1 MVCSLKRTFKES
13 DKKING
19 TAGCGGHQQN
29 TTGQHMQMYQATSNI
44 LTGCFMQH
52 WGGSGKTALSG
63 EVQEFV
69 YTMSGPA
76 QSLQDASQCSQF
88 WCKQEQ
94 GWPDCL

>member
-52 WGGSGKTALSG
+52 
-63 EVQEFV
+63 
-69 YTMSGPA
+69 
-76 QSLQDASQCSQF
+76 
-88 WCKQEQ
+88 
-94 GWPDCL
+94 